1 MINFNPEKRV
11 QASVAGFALLVV
23 IIAGIIWPTV
33 NYISQI
39 NQDTYDLRVYL
50 EKKYDS
56 AKSLKNSVKKIDE
69 VRAGVESFPQH
80 LFHPG
85 DELKLITILENLAS
99 ENKINQ
105 RVVNSNLDKLSGSEV
120 KVSLVVAGDY
130 ENFWK
135 YLRQFEKLGLFLNI
149 ERLYLVPSAVRDA
162 KTQQVSAEINFNLY
176 VNK

>member
-1 MINFNPEKRV
+1 MINLNPVKKAE
-11 QASVAGFALLVV
+11 ASVAIFALLVV

-33 NYISQI
+33 GYIGKI
-39 NQDTYDLRVYL
+39 NNDTSDLRIYL
-50 EKKYDS
+50 EKKYES
-56 AKSLKNSVKKIDE
+56 AKSLKKSVKKIDE

-85 DELKLITILENLAS
+85 DELKLITILENLAA

-105 RVVNSNLDKLSGSEV
+105 RVVNSNLDKLTGEAV
-120 KVSLVVAGDY
+120 RVSLIVAGDY
-130 ENFWK
+130 QNFWR

-149 ERLYLVPSAVRDA
+149 ERLYLVPSASRDL
-162 KTQQVSAEINFNLY
+162 KTRQVSAEINFSLY